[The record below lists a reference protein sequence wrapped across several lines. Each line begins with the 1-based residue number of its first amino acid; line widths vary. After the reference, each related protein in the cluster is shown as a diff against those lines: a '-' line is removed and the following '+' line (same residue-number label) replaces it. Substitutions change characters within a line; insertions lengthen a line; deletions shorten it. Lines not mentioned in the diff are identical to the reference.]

1 MKFYLILFLIISQM
15 IFAQSKFDEIEIEFQ
30 KGNFLKTKSLIN
42 SLIINDTLSDIDK
55 LNLQFQLDL
64 MNRIELD
71 FSKTSDQILQELKK
85 YYPDVNEQML
95 TQWEADG
102 TLEMRLINGEKRY
115 FKNAV
120 PNLFRINK
128 ETKITKEKV
137 DGTTKDILK
146 EFLNKNLPEVINEY
160 EKTRDRYLYPIR
172 MKLKY
177 TVTLK
182 PNVVP
187 EGEIIRCWLPFPRE
201 GNPRQ
206 TDIKLISANTKNY
219 IIADNDNLQ
228 RTIYLEKE
236 TKKDTPTIFQI
247 ELSFISK
254 AEFVDIFSQKEI
266 TFDRNKNIIEKYTQ
280 EIFPHIVFTDEIK
293 NLSKQIIG
301 DEKNNLIK
309 LKLIYEWINKNIPWA
324 SALEYSTIDN
334 ISEYCVKNMHG
345 DCGIKSMLFIT
356 LARLNGIP
364 AKWESGWML
373 HPNRINLHDW
383 TEIYTDQF
391 GWIPVDVDFG
401 LQNFDDTKLKY
412 FYIGGIDSYRFVVND
427 DFSQPLYPMKIY
439 PRSETVDFQRGEL
452 EWRGGNLFFDKWN
465 YDMQIEYEKNKLTE
479 SF

>member
-1 MKFYLILFLIISQM
+1 MKFYLILFFIISQV
-15 IFAQSKFDEIEIEFQ
+15 IFAQNKFDEIEIEFQ
-30 KGNFLKTKSLIN
+30 KGNYLKTKSLIN
-42 SLIINDTLSDIDK
+42 ELITNDTLSDIDK
-55 LNLQFQLDL
+55 LNLQFKIDL

-71 FSKTSDQILQELKK
+71 FSKTTDQILQELKK
-85 YYPDVNEQML
+85 YYPEINEQML
-95 TQWEADG
+95 IQWESDG
-102 TLEMRLINGEKRY
+102 SLEMRLINGEKRY

-128 ETKITKEKV
+128 EAKITKEKV
-137 DGTTKDILK
+137 DGITKDILK
-146 EFLNKNLPEVINEY
+146 EFLNKKLPEVINEY
-160 EKTRDRYLYPIR
+160 KKTKDRYLYPIR

-182 PNVVP
+182 PNVIP

-206 TDIKLISANTKNY
+206 TDIKLISTNTNNY

-236 TKKDTPTIFQI
+236 SKKDTPTIFQI
-247 ELSFISK
+247 EFSFISK
-254 AEFVDIFSQKEI
+254 SEFVDIFSQKEI
-266 TFDRNKNIIEKYTQ
+266 TFDKNKNILNEFTQ
-280 EIFPHIVFTDEIK
+280 EKFPHIVFTENIK
-293 NLSKQIIG
+293 NLSDKIIG
-301 DEKNNLIK
+301 NEKNKLK
-309 LKLIYEWINKNIPWA
+309 QLKLIYEWINENIPWA

-334 ISEYCVKNMHG
+334 ISEYCIKNMHG

-383 TEIYTDQF
+383 AEIYSDQF

-401 LQNFDDTKLKY
+401 LQNFEDIKLKY
-412 FYIGGIDSYRFVVND
+412 FYLGGIDSYRFIVND
-427 DFSQPLYPMKIY
+427 DYSQPLYPMKIY

-465 YDMQIEYEKNKLTE
+465 YDMQIEYEKIN
-479 SF
+479 

>member
-1 MKFYLILFLIISQM
+1 M
-15 IFAQSKFDEIEIEFQ
+15 IFAQNKFDEIEIEFQ
-30 KGNFLKTKSLIN
+30 KGNYLKTKNLIN
-42 SLIINDTLSDIDK
+42 ELIINNTLSDIDK
-55 LNLQFQLDL
+55 LNLQFKIDL

-95 TQWEADG
+95 IQWEADG
-102 TLEMRLINGEKRY
+102 SLEMQLINGEKRY

-128 ETKITKEKV
+128 EAKFTKEKV
-137 DGTTKDILK
+137 DGIGKDILK

-160 EKTRDRYLYPIR
+160 EKTKLRYLYPIR
-172 MKLKY
+172 IKLKY
-177 TVTLK
+177 SVTLK

-206 TDIKLISANTKNY
+206 ADIKLISTNTKNY

-236 TKKDTPTIFQI
+236 CKKDTPTIFQI

-266 TFDRNKNIIEKYTQ
+266 TFDQNKNIVGKYTQ
-280 EIFPHIVFTDEIK
+280 EIFPHIVFTNEIK

-301 DEKNNLIK
+301 DEKNNLKK
-309 LKLIYEWINKNIPWA
+309 LKLIYEWINKNIPWT
-324 SALEYSTIDN
+324 SALEYSTINN

-356 LARLNGIP
+356 LARFNGIP

-373 HPNRINLHDW
+373 HPDRINLHDW
-383 TEIYTDQF
+383 TEIYTDEF

-412 FYIGGIDSYRFVVND
+412 FYIGGIDSYRFIVND
-427 DFSQPLYPMKIY
+427 DFSQSLYPMKIY

-465 YDMQIEYEKNKLTE
+465 YDMQIEYEKIN
-479 SF
+479 